1 MAGRFSK
8 RVAALLATGTLALGA
23 LGVGV
28 GAAPMASAA
37 DGCGQGYHLDE
48 GTCVLNV
55 PGPGAQFIPGRP
67 GCWLNDVGDVRCFVG
82 AAGAQ

>member
-1 MAGRFSK
+1 MAGRISK
-8 RVAALLATGTLALGA
+8 RTAGLLASGVFA
-23 LGVGV
+23 LGVAV
-28 GAAPMASAA
+28 SVAPMASAA

-48 GTCVLNV
+48 GSCVLNV

-82 AAGAQ
+82 AAGAN

>member
-8 RVAALLATGTLALGA
+8 RAAGLLATGALALGG
-23 LGVGV
+23 LSVGIGV
-28 GAAPMASAA
+28 APIAGAA

-48 GTCVLNV
+48 GSCVLNV

-67 GCWLNDVGDVRCFVG
+67 GCWINDVGDTRCFVG
-82 AAGAQ
+82 AAGA